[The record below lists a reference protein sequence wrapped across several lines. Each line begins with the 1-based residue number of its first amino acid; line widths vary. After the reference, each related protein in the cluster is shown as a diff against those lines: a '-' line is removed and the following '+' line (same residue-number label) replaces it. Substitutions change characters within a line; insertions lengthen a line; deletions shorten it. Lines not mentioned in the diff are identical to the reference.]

1 MHELDTLR
9 RRIAELET
17 AEAKHKQV
25 EELERRATLAE
36 LTHDVALRTSGE
48 LEPNELFSTIVTAVS
63 EALDYY
69 SVAVL
74 LVDELSDCLTL

>member
-1 MHELDTLR
+1 MGTKDDPKTQFMHELDTLR

-36 LTHDVALRTSGE
+36 LTHDAALRTSGE
-48 LEPNELFSTIVTAVS
+48 LEPNELFSTHCAT
-63 EALDYY
+63 
-69 SVAVL
+69 L
-74 LVDELSDCLTL
+74 LETDILRCKT